1 MTDKQ
6 AIRSEGEQL
15 EEVLDELQRDQAV
28 KEIAGCESGFDNL
41 SRALDGVR
49 PGLHLL
55 IGPPGIGKTSFAK
68 QLLDQVAMR
77 HNAGGVFFSFAE
89 SKKELRIKTLARL
102 SEMDSR
108 EIRRGSA
115 YLLHWYGVPR
125 LSGNQPGEIS
135 PSWER
140 LKRAAEQA
148 QSWLDSIYLV
158 DASAN
163 TTVAAIAEQIDEI
176 KNTKKS
182 SQLLVVMDDC
192 QRFGEMNQSLD
203 ARLPIVVEQLQ
214 HLAMNLELPLLA
226 IWPDLSGEAKTQ
238 PHAWAERVA
247 SADVI
252 MVMEKDAT
260 RTKQLTEP
268 NQPITLHIV
277 KNRGGENGKLAFNFY
292 PAFAKFTEVES

>member
-28 KEIAGCESGFDNL
+28 KEIAGWESGFDNL

-108 EIRRGSA
+108 
-115 YLLHWYGVPR
+115 
-125 LSGNQPGEIS
+125 
-135 PSWER
+135 
-140 LKRAAEQA
+140 
-148 QSWLDSIYLV
+148 
-158 DASAN
+158 
-163 TTVAAIAEQIDEI
+163 
-176 KNTKKS
+176 
-182 SQLLVVMDDC
+182 
-192 QRFGEMNQSLD
+192 
-203 ARLPIVVEQLQ
+203 
-214 HLAMNLELPLLA
+214 
-226 IWPDLSGEAKTQ
+226 
-238 PHAWAERVA
+238 
-247 SADVI
+247 
-252 MVMEKDAT
+252 
-260 RTKQLTEP
+260 
-268 NQPITLHIV
+268 
-277 KNRGGENGKLAFNFY
+277 
-292 PAFAKFTEVES
+292 

>member
-77 HNAGGVFFSFAE
+77 HNTGGVFFSFAE

-108 EIRRGSA
+108 
-115 YLLHWYGVPR
+115 
-125 LSGNQPGEIS
+125 
-135 PSWER
+135 
-140 LKRAAEQA
+140 
-148 QSWLDSIYLV
+148 
-158 DASAN
+158 
-163 TTVAAIAEQIDEI
+163 
-176 KNTKKS
+176 
-182 SQLLVVMDDC
+182 
-192 QRFGEMNQSLD
+192 
-203 ARLPIVVEQLQ
+203 
-214 HLAMNLELPLLA
+214 
-226 IWPDLSGEAKTQ
+226 
-238 PHAWAERVA
+238 
-247 SADVI
+247 
-252 MVMEKDAT
+252 
-260 RTKQLTEP
+260 
-268 NQPITLHIV
+268 
-277 KNRGGENGKLAFNFY
+277 
-292 PAFAKFTEVES
+292 